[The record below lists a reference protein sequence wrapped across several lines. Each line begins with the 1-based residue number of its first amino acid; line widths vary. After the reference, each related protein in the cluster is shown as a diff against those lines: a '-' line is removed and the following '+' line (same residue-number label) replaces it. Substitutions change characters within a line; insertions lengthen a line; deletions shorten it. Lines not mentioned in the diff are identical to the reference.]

1 MYYICTMKEE
11 RTYTQMKKGVL
22 EMCILSVISKSE
34 VYTSDIIKVLH
45 KADLVVVEG
54 TVYPLLSRLKND
66 GMLTYRWEESTSGPP
81 RKYFSITPAGQDLLI
96 DLLQNWQSL
105 SQSVEQIIHNKIE
118 PNEINS

>member
-1 MYYICTMKEE
+1 MKEE

>member
-1 MYYICTMKEE
+1 MKEE

-45 KADLVVVEG
+45 EADLVVVEG

-81 RKYFSITPAGQDLLI
+81 RKYFRITPAGQDLLS

-105 SQSVEQIIHNKIE
+105 SQSVEQIIHKKIE
-118 PNEINS
+118 QNEINS

>member
-1 MYYICTMKEE
+1 MKEE

-45 KADLVVVEG
+45 EADLVVVEG

>member
-1 MYYICTMKEE
+1 MKEE
-11 RTYTQMKKGVL
+11 RAYTQMKKGVL

-45 KADLVVVEG
+45 EADLVVVEG

-81 RKYFSITPAGQDLLI
+81 RKYFSITPAGQDLLS

-105 SQSVEQIIHNKIE
+105 SQSVEQIIHYNIE

>member
-1 MYYICTMKEE
+1 MYYICAMKEE

-45 KADLVVVEG
+45 EADLVVVEG

-81 RKYFSITPAGQDLLI
+81 RKYFRITPVGQDLLS

-105 SQSVEQIIHNKIE
+105 SQSVEQIIHYKIE

>member
-45 KADLVVVEG
+45 EADLVVVEG

>member
-1 MYYICTMKEE
+1 
-11 RTYTQMKKGVL
+11 
-22 EMCILSVISKSE
+22 MCILSVISKSE

-45 KADLVVVEG
+45 EADLVVVEG